1 MRVGEAW
8 AGDACPVRKQGA
20 LSLPMGV
27 RASTRGT
34 LEPDIWCKR
43 LLCGGKGAKP
53 SSDGLR
59 LEASKVRNRAK
70 SVANLGQ
77 LKDTAVGPSRSRHG
91 DGGEPTWPA
100 KLLSLGGGARG
111 PDESQ
116 HLHSEPKG
124 LPHSGDLSYFAASSV
139 KYPRAARRGPLAGPP
154 RPDPSWPGVARRER
168 KGRGSRPYSWSF
180 VTTEEHPPCWEGS
193 LFPMAAT
200 HSTRRLQGR
209 PGCAARRCN
218 GRRPLAIGA
227 AVRS

>member
-1 MRVGEAW
+1 
-8 AGDACPVRKQGA
+8 
-20 LSLPMGV
+20 MGV

-70 SVANLGQ
+70 SAANLGQ

-100 KLLSLGGGARG
+100 NSSLSLGREERAGQTNPSTCTVNPKDCPTQGTCRILRHQVSSIREQRGGGPSRVLLRPVSAR
-111 PDESQ
+111 ESRAG
-116 HLHSEPKG
+116 SERGGG
-124 LPHSGDLSYFAASSV
+124 LAFA
-139 KYPRAARRGPLAGPP
+139 G
-154 RPDPSWPGVARRER
+154 
-168 KGRGSRPYSWSF
+168 PYSWSF

>member
-70 SVANLGQ
+70 SAANLGQ

-100 KLLSLGGGARG
+100 NSSLSLSRGGGRGARG

-124 LPHSGDLSYFAASSV
+124 LPHSGDLSYFGGIKCQVSESSAAGA
-139 KYPRAARRGPLAGPP
+139 PRGVLLVLTLRGRESRAGSERGGGLGPT
-154 RPDPSWPGVARRER
+154 PG
-168 KGRGSRPYSWSF
+168 
-180 VTTEEHPPCWEGS
+180 
-193 LFPMAAT
+193 
-200 HSTRRLQGR
+200 HS
-209 PGCAARRCN
+209 
-218 GRRPLAIGA
+218 
-227 AVRS
+227 

>member
-70 SVANLGQ
+70 SAANLGQ

-100 KLLSLGGGARG
+100 NSSLSLSRGGGGARG

-154 RPDPSWPGVARRER
+154 RPDPRGRESRAGSERGGGLGPTPG
-168 KGRGSRPYSWSF
+168 
-180 VTTEEHPPCWEGS
+180 
-193 LFPMAAT
+193 
-200 HSTRRLQGR
+200 HS
-209 PGCAARRCN
+209 
-218 GRRPLAIGA
+218 
-227 AVRS
+227 

>member
-1 MRVGEAW
+1 MYRRRRSCARRGSRA
-8 AGDACPVRKQGA
+8 ATLVRKQGA

-70 SVANLGQ
+70 SAANLGQ

-100 KLLSLGGGARG
+100 QLLSLGGGARG

-124 LPHSGDLSYFAASSV
+124 LPHSGDLSLLAASSV

-154 RPDPSWPGVARRER
+154 RPDPRGRESRAGSERGGGLGPTPG
-168 KGRGSRPYSWSF
+168 
-180 VTTEEHPPCWEGS
+180 
-193 LFPMAAT
+193 
-200 HSTRRLQGR
+200 HS
-209 PGCAARRCN
+209 
-218 GRRPLAIGA
+218 
-227 AVRS
+227 

>member
-1 MRVGEAW
+1 M
-8 AGDACPVRKQGA
+8 RKQGA

-70 SVANLGQ
+70 SAANLGQ

-100 KLLSLGGGARG
+100 NSSLSGEGRAGQTNPSTCTVNPKDCPTQGTCRFWRHQVSSIREQRGGGPSRVLLVPTLAAGSRAQG
-111 PDESQ
+111 A
-116 HLHSEPKG
+116 KG
-124 LPHSGDLSYFAASSV
+124 EGASALLLVIRNHRTASSV
-139 KYPRAARRGPLAGPP
+139 LGGLSPHGGYPLDA
-154 RPDPSWPGVARRER
+154 SVARPA
-168 KGRGSRPYSWSF
+168 G
-180 VTTEEHPPCWEGS
+180 
-193 LFPMAAT
+193 L
-200 HSTRRLQGR
+200 RR
-209 PGCAARRCN
+209 
-218 GRRPLAIGA
+218 
-227 AVRS
+227 